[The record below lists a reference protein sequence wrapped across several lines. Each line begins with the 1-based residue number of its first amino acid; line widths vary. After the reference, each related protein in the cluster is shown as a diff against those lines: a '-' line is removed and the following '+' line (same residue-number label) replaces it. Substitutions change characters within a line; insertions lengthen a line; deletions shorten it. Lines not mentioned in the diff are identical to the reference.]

1 MNLQYPEPVNTSYFS
16 IYVVVAITFIVLIVG
31 GIVYYAPDVINLQQD
46 WLSNNV
52 YLPLVDLYEK
62 TVSWV
67 TGKNIVQPN
76 EDVTNYGPATITNNN
91 VLVPE
96 ATDKFKQVW
105 CLVGEDMT
113 GRWCIQ
119 VPGEGLCE
127 VDRSFPNKNDCER
140 G

>member
-16 IYVVVAITFIVLIVG
+16 IYVVVAITLIVLIVG
-31 GIVYYAPDVINLQQD
+31 GIVYYAPDVINLEQG

-52 YLPLVDLYEK
+52 YDPLVDLYQR

-76 EDVTNYGPATITNNN
+76 EDVTKYGPATITNNT
-91 VLVPE
+91 LV
-96 ATDKFKQVW
+96 ADTTDKFKQVW

-119 VPGEGLCE
+119 VPGEGACE